1 MIEVHPCVAGLS
13 IIDSFL
19 TNFMPF
25 ANMFCMRKHIETSDY
40 YVAYFDVLGYKERF
54 NNGKEVVQDFIDDL
68 CSAIDDT
75 IAVVNDMQSSKIL
88 KLAQIDFQQR
98 IFSDNVLV
106 CLKKGDTTLEPV
118 RILTFLQTIIDIQRK
133 FVLEHGILLRG
144 GISVGQ
150 LYIDESRLVGEVLI
164 KVVAMEHA
172 VKYPFIAIDDTVM
185 EVLTSLTAKYADN
198 QSLQYFITWIKSV
211 FIRFE
216 GVAFKTLDYLNYI
229 TVQDIWPFI
238 RGNEDQLINAL
249 SGQYNGDATQ
259 IQRHLNQDRDD
270 AQCRVLNL
278 HKEVLKKQIAV
289 YCNYDDIDFHDEK
302 KILER
307 EKIIMKYKWVWVYH
321 NTKCAQVNR
330 KDLVLNLIVTYDERI
345 MKDVFRI
352 PAVTSVDA
360 GK

>member
-1 MIEVHPCVAGLS
+1 
-13 IIDSFL
+13 
-19 TNFMPF
+19 MPF
-25 ANMFCMRKHIETSDY
+25 TNMCCMRRHIETSDY
-40 YVAYFDVLGYKERF
+40 YVAYFDVLGYKDNF
-54 NNGKEVVQDFIDDL
+54 NKDKKDVQIFIDDL

-75 IAVVNDMQSSKIL
+75 IAVINNMLSSDIL
-88 KLAQIDFQQR
+88 KLAQMNIEYR
-98 IFSDNVLV
+98 IFSDNILI
-106 CLKKGDTTLEPV
+106 CLKKGGSTLEPI
-118 RILTFLQTIIDIQRK
+118 RILSFLQTIIDIQRK

-144 GISVGQ
+144 GISVGP
-150 LYIDESRLVGEVLI
+150 LYIDESHLVGDVLI
-164 KVVAMEHA
+164 KVVSMEHA
-172 VKYPFIAIDDTVM
+172 VKYPFVAIDDAVM
-185 EVLTSLTAKYADN
+185 DVLTSLIAKYADD
-198 QSLQYFITWIKSV
+198 QSLLYFITWIKSV

-216 GVAFKTLDYLNYI
+216 GIAFKILDYLNFT

-238 RGNEDQLINAL
+238 RGNEELLIKAL
-249 SGQYNGDATQ
+249 SGQYNGDAAQ

-289 YCNYDDIDFHDEK
+289 YCNYDDIDFRDEK

-307 EKIIMKYKWVWVYH
+307 EKIIMKYKWAWVYH

-352 PAVTSVDA
+352 PTVESLDA